1 MLQAALKMIFPD
13 QCLLCGTLTDGANG
27 LCPDCWR
34 ETPFLL
40 TRGCTLCGAPILGG
54 EDSSDAQCEEC
65 HAEGRPWDQG
75 TSVMLYRG
83 SARRLVMAIKH
94 GDRLDLLPRLA
105 AWMVPKARPLAPPGT
120 LVIPV
125 PIHWRR
131 LLRRRH
137 NQAAGLARPL
147 AAALDRPCLPDALI
161 RLRATAQQKD
171 MTREERAALQLGSVA
186 AAPLWRDR
194 LKDQNILLVDDVMTT
209 GATLSACAEA
219 CHAAGAGAV
228 SVVTLARAARAP

>member
-13 QCLLCGTLTDGANG
+13 QCLLCGALTDGANG
-27 LCPDCWR
+27 LCPGCWR

-40 TRGCTLCGAPILGG
+40 TQGCALCGAPLLG
-54 EDSSDAQCEEC
+54 SDGDGADQCEDC
-65 HAEGRPWDQG
+65 HVDGRPWARG
-75 TSVMLYRG
+75 GSVMLYRG
-83 SARRLVMAIKH
+83 TARRLVMSVKH

-120 LVIPV
+120 LIVPV

-161 RLRATAQQKD
+161 RLRATPTQKN
-171 MTREERAALQLGSVA
+171 MSREDRAALQLGSVA
-186 AAPLWRDR
+186 PAPLWRDR
-194 LKDQNILLVDDVMTT
+194 LRDQNILLIDDVMTT
-209 GATLSACAEA
+209 GATLAACAAA
-219 CHAAGAGAV
+219 CHAAGAGEV
-228 SVVTLARAARAP
+228 SVLTLARAARAP

>member
-13 QCLLCGTLTDGANG
+13 QCLLCGALTDCANG
-27 LCPDCWR
+27 LCPGCWR
-34 ETPFLL
+34 DTPFLL
-40 TRGCTLCGAPILGG
+40 TRGCVLCGAPILGD
-54 EDSSDAQCEEC
+54 EDGTDARCDEC
-65 HAEGRPWDQG
+65 HADGRPWDRG
-75 TSVMLYRG
+75 ASVMLYRG
-83 SARRLVMAIKH
+83 TARRLVMAIKH

-120 LVIPV
+120 LIVPV

-147 AAALDRPCLPDALI
+147 AAALDCPCLPDALI
-161 RLRATAQQKD
+161 RLRATPLQRK
-171 MTREERAALQLGSVA
+171 MTHEERAALQLGSVA
-186 AAPLWRDR
+186 PAPLWRDR

-209 GATLSACAEA
+209 GATLAACAAA
-219 CHAAGAGAV
+219 CYAAGAREV
-228 SVVTLARAARAP
+228 SVVTLARVARAP